1 MASTRLQ
8 INRALILRLCVSARH
23 SLLLLLRCR
32 YKLKSGSLQQFLPTQ
47 RAKEET
53 LQVEGVTIKA
63 WDLGGHQAARQ
74 LWTKYA
80 AMVRAARLAVG
91 PLRTAVPMPVKTCNA

>member
-1 MASTRLQ
+1 MGSANPSS
-8 INRALILRLCVSARH
+8 LRLCSWIALPSAC
-23 SLLLLLRCR
+23 CR

-80 AMVRAARLAVG
+80 AMVRASRPCSWPAA
-91 PLRTAVPMPVKTCNA
+91 